1 MGKSV
6 WATVYK
12 GLTSTVAYVRVHE
25 TEREKQS
32 TCEAVCMKQGMWDSI
47 YESVRASVQESV
59 REYLFEY
66 EWRERLFVCG
76 MSWVWG

>member
-12 GLTSTVAYVRVHE
+12 GLTSTVAYVCVHE

-32 TCEAVCMKQGMWDSI
+32 TCEAVCMKQGM
-47 YESVRASVQESV
+47 
-59 REYLFEY
+59 
-66 EWRERLFVCG
+66 
-76 MSWVWG
+76 